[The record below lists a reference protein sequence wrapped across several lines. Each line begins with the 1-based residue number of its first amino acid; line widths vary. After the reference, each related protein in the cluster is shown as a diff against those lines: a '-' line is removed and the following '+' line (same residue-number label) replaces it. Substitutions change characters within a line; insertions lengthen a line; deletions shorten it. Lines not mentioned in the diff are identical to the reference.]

1 MKKIM
6 LLLAAM
12 GGALVATPATAS
24 DLAETIA
31 GTLQARM
38 PAAGRYKVMLPGE
51 DDMTVAGPAS
61 TARWS
66 IRELHYNPQ
75 TQSFTGTVARRND
88 LGNEE
93 VAPVSGTAYPV
104 IDVPALAHDL
114 QAGETV
120 EASSLASIEVPAA
133 RSSASLVTAA
143 NTLVGQVTRRNLRA
157 GAPLF
162 AYDFSK
168 PVVVRKGDLVTIVL
182 EYPGIQLSAQGQAT
196 ANAGKG
202 DVIALLNTNS
212 RRLVEARITGPGMAV
227 IRPAIRTTAER

>member
-1 MKKIM
+1 MKNIM

-12 GGALVATPATAS
+12 GSALVATPAVAS
-24 DLAETIA
+24 GLADTIA
-31 GTLQARM
+31 GTLQARI

-51 DDMTVAGPAS
+51 DDLSATGTATVAK
-61 TARWS
+61 WS

-75 TQSFTGTVARRND
+75 TQSFTGTVARRNE

-93 VAPVSGTAYPV
+93 VAHVSGTAYPV
-104 IDVPALAHDL
+104 IDVPALAHDM

-120 EASSLASIEVPAA
+120 QASSLATIEVPAA
-133 RSSASLVTAA
+133 RTMASLVTAA
-143 NTLVGQVTRRNLRA
+143 NTLVGQVTRRNLRS
-157 GAPLF
+157 GTPLF

-227 IRPAIRTTAER
+227 ISPAIRTTAER

>member
-12 GGALVATPATAS
+12 GGALVAMPAAAS

-31 GTLQARM
+31 GTLQARI

-51 DDMTVAGPAS
+51 DDLTATGPA
-61 TARWS
+61 TAARWS
-66 IRELHYNPQ
+66 IRELQYNPQ
-75 TQSFTGTVARRND
+75 TQSFTGTVARRNE

-93 VAPVSGTAYPV
+93 VAHLSGTAYPV
-104 IDVPALAHDL
+104 IDVPALARDM

-120 EASSLASIEVPAA
+120 EASSLATIEVPAG

-227 IRPAIRTTAER
+227 INPAIRTTAER